1 MVYGFIDLRTNVN
14 SAKNKKIDPMPINVF
29 FVLTYAFNTFLFMLP
44 RFVGGA

>member
-29 FVLTYAFNTFLFMLP
+29 FV
-44 RFVGGA
+44 